1 MSLRTSVTI
10 NPATGAA
17 EGGALFTYEAIP
29 RGTVLK
35 WDVTCRDPRHFTE
48 KRSAPTV
55 TNTQQV
61 HEVVEKAHPLL
72 GALGIGG
79 MGTRGMGRLEV
90 LAVGAAQ

>member
-1 MSLRTSVTI
+1 MT
-10 NPATGAA
+10 A
-17 EGGALFTYEAIP
+17 YEAIP
-29 RGTVLK
+29 RGAVLV

-61 HEVVEKAHPLL
+61 HDVVAKAHLL
-72 GALGIGG
+72 LAALGIGG

-90 LAVGAAQ
+90 LAVGDAQ